1 MNFKIFAELI
11 ELKAKTAS
19 VFPFLLGLG
28 YSLYHYKTAN
38 VLPLVIYFI
47 AMFLFNCFVDIWD
60 NYNDYHNAVDTAD
73 YQKNTNIIGRE
84 KIPMKLIK
92 GLLAFFFIVSLV
104 LGLIVASMTG
114 WAVFFLGLICYAVG
128 IFYAGGPKPL
138 SSLPVGEFL
147 SGITMGY
154 IIFLICVYINA
165 HGMFVWS
172 WATIGSTFL
181 ISLPNTL
188 LIANLMLANNTCD
201 LEEDEANHRFTIV
214 HYIGRQGALL
224 WWKAALII
232 AFLSVILAVILGLL
246 SPVSFAIIIIIPLMI
261 KFARP
266 YLKKQVKRETF
277 ICSVKILMVFQLFQV
292 LLLFISLIFRR

>member
-28 YSLYHYKTAN
+28 YSLYHYRSAHL
-38 VLPLVIYFI
+38 LPLAIYFI

-60 NYNDYHNAVDTAD
+60 NYNDYHNAVDKDD

-84 KIPMKLIK
+84 KLSLGLIK
-92 GLLAFFFIVSLV
+92 SLLAFFFFTSLV
-104 LGLIVASMTG
+104 FGIWVAWMTG
-114 WAVFFLGLICYAVG
+114 WLVFWLGLVSYAVG

-138 SSLPVGEFL
+138 STLPLGELL
-147 SGITMGY
+147 SGLTMGY
-154 IIFLICVYINA
+154 VIFLICVYINA
-165 HGMFVWS
+165 HGTFVWDF
-172 WATIGSTFL
+172 ATLGSTFL
-181 ISLPNTL
+181 IALPNVL

-201 LEEDEANHRFTIV
+201 LEEDEKNQRFTIV
-214 HYIGRQGALL
+214 HYIGRAGALL
-224 WWKAALII
+224 WWKMALLL
-232 AFLSVILAVILGLL
+232 AFVAVFVAVVLGLF
-246 SPVSFAIIIIIPLMI
+246 SPIMLVIFLIIPLVI

-277 ICSVKILMVFQLFQV
+277 ISSVKILMVFQLVQV
-292 LLLFISLIFRR
+292 TLLFISLLFK